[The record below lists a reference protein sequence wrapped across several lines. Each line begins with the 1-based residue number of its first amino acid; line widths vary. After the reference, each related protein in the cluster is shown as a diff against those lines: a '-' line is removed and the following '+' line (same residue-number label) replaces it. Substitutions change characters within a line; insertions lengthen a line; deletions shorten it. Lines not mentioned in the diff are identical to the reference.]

1 MNIYHTMYHAPKPEG
16 IEDRKAYIVGGGI
29 AGLAAAGFLADD
41 AKMPG
46 ENITIYEASPGMGG
60 SMDAFHRDFG
70 YQCRGER
77 ELEPNMECLWYL
89 CSKVPSLENEG
100 RTVLDD
106 IVDFNKEEPI
116 HSECRMLVDQGHIYT
131 GINNFKM
138 SPESQKAIQ
147 RLFATPE
154 SELEDVSI
162 EEFFGKDSDFFES
175 SLWLC
180 FHSMLAFKP
189 YHSAIEAKRYWQR
202 FSLACRIDYLEGIV
216 HTKYNEYDAIIRPIE
231 AWLRDKGV
239 NFVNNASV
247 YDLDMDAA
255 CTTVRRIHLRLKGE
269 ETTVDVA
276 PRDLVLVTNG
286 SMSQNC
292 CYGDN
297 HTVAATDRDTT
308 DRGCFTLWESLAN
321 KDEKFGHPEKFI
333 SNIDKTKWVSF
344 FPTIKGYPQF
354 IQRLEELTGS
364 AAGTGGI
371 VTIKD
376 SSWDLS
382 IILHHKPFYPDQAD
396 DEEVFWG
403 YGLFGERE
411 GDYVKKPM
419 CDCTGEEI
427 MTELLYHLGLLD
439 MKDEVLAHSYIST
452 CMMPYITSQFMPRKV
467 SDRPRNVPEGSVNLA
482 FIGQYVEVPG
492 DVVFTVETSVRTGME
507 AVYKLTGL
515 DKEIIPVYQ
524 TRYDIRYVVDR
535 MRKFSGTFDRPL
547 TEDDLPKMNPMK
559 LMGKKD
565 EIKKKVLDKI
575 NGIPHYDYMYT
586 GRDKTVPEQGSIL
599 SPKYPRDDA

>member
-16 IEDRKAYIVGGGI
+16 IEKRKAYIIGGGI
-29 AGLAAAGFLADD
+29 AGLATAVFLVDD

-46 ENITIYEASPGMGG
+46 ENITIYEAASSMGG
-60 SMDAFHRDFG
+60 SMDAFKRDFG
-70 YQCRGER
+70 YLCRGER

-89 CSKVPSLENEG
+89 CSKIPSLENVG

-106 IVDFNKEEPI
+106 VVDFNKDEPI
-116 HSECRMLVDQGHIYT
+116 HSECRMLVNQGHIYT
-131 GINNFKM
+131 KINDFKM
-138 SPESQKAIQ
+138 SPQSQKDIQ
-147 RLFATPE
+147 RLFSTPE

-216 HTKYNEYDAIIRPIE
+216 HTKYNEYDAIIKPIE
-231 AWLRDKGV
+231 VWLNQHGV
-239 NFVNNASV
+239 NFVNNASA
-247 YDLDMDAA
+247 YDLDLDDDC
-255 CTTVRRIHLRLKGE
+255 CTVEGIQLRLSGV
-269 ETTVDVA
+269 TQRIAVDSQ
-276 PRDLVLVTNG
+276 DLVFVTNG

-297 HTVAATDRDTT
+297 KTVAATNRDTG
-308 DRGCFTLWESLAN
+308 DRGCFTLWENLAKKN
-321 KDEKFGHPEKFI
+321 AKFGHPEKFI

-354 IQRLEELTGS
+354 VRRLEELTCS
-364 AAGTGGI
+364 KAGTGGA

-376 SSWDLS
+376 SSWDMS

-403 YGLFGERE
+403 YGLFGENV

-427 MTELLYHLGLLD
+427 MTELLYHLNLLD
-439 MKDEVLAHSYIST
+439 MKENVLSHSYIST

-467 SDRPRNVPEGSVNLA
+467 SDRPQNIPEGCTNLG
-482 FIGQYVEVPG
+482 FIGQYVEIPG
-492 DVVFTVETSVRTGME
+492 DVVFTVETSVRTGLE
-507 AVYKLTGL
+507 AVYRLTNL

-524 TRYDIRYVVDR
+524 TRYDVRYIIDR
-535 MRKFSGTFDRPL
+535 MRKFAGAFDRPI
-547 TEDDLPKMNPMK
+547 TESDLPKINPMN
-559 LMGKKD
+559 LMGAREKLLA
-565 EIKKKVLDKI
+565 KV
-575 NGIPHYDYMYT
+575 NAIPHYDFMYT
-586 GRDKTVPEQGSIL
+586 GRDRSVPESGPIL
-599 SPKYPRDDA
+599 SPQYPRDDD